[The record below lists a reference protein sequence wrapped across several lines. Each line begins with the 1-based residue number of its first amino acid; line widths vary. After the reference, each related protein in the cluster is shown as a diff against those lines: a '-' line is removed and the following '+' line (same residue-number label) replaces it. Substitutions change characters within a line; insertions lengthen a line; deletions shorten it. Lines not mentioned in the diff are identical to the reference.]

1 MRLHGVLDNCFVP
14 LVRNMQAE
22 CLLWLAETEPN
33 APNEEQQLQQQLQ
46 QQAQLPSQAS
56 GFNNNR
62 RASVASTNVF
72 AIGNEVVEAGFDH
85 FQRVPNLSSAV
96 VSHEHDQEV
105 PSSPTQDNRDDHHDS
120 FDSFEASLFND
131 TFENRLNITAQNNE
145 SDATVA
151 NAEVES
157 KTGQTVATVANTE
170 VDIQTGEIDATAT
183 NAEIDMPTGQ
193 AVATVSNTEV
203 VVPTDESDA
212 NIKVD
217 APTGAT
223 STKNANTEENVP
235 TNATVAPKTVKLVLA
250 NSFNPFRRLP
260 NPAFTINGRQRALSV
275 DSRPTNEAP
284 IQAPTIRQRRPSFF
298 AIPRLDTISEDEF
311 GDNIEHLFD

>member
-14 LVRNMQAE
+14 LKRNMQAE
-22 CLLWLAETEPN
+22 CLLWLAETKPN
-33 APNEEQQLQQQLQ
+33 APNEEQQLQ

-56 GFNNNR
+56 GFKNNR
-62 RASVASTNVF
+62 RASVAGTTVF

-85 FQRVPNLSSAV
+85 FQRVSNLSSAV

-105 PSSPTQDNRDDHHDS
+105 PSSPTQDNHDDHHDS
-120 FDSFEASLFND
+120 FDSFEAALFND

-157 KTGQTVATVANTE
+157 PTGQIVATVANTE
-170 VDIQTGEIDATAT
+170 VDVQIDATAP
-183 NAEIDMPTGQ
+183 NAEVDMPTGQ

-223 STKNANTEENVP
+223 STKNTNTEENVP

-250 NSFNPFRRLP
+250 NRRLP
-260 NPAFTINGRQRALSV
+260 NPAFTINCRQRAISV
-275 DSRPTNEAP
+275 DSRPTNAP
-284 IQAPTIRQRRPSFF
+284 IQASTIRQR
-298 AIPRLDTISEDEF
+298 
-311 GDNIEHLFD
+311 